1 VASVIDRAL
10 KALPVDGLRFEAT
23 SRTLT
28 VPAATDDGFPV
39 VRVVRS
45 DRESE
50 VRGEGWTERFGR
62 AEAAYDCFLFLLSEQ
77 SRLKVTLRGTTAVGW
92 QVEKREYGLWV
103 PAHPVRRRLVPIW
116 RPARTVWKQNHV
128 FKMEPS

>member
-1 VASVIDRAL
+1 MPSIINRAV
-10 KALPVDGLRFEAT
+10 KALPADGLRFEAT
-23 SRTLT
+23 TRTLT
-28 VPAATDDGFPV
+28 VPPATDDGFAV
-39 VRVVRS
+39 SLVVRS
-45 DRESE
+45 DREYE
-50 VRGEGWTERFGR
+50 VQGEQWTERFER
-62 AEAAYDCFLFLLSEQ
+62 AEDAYDCFLFLLSEE

-128 FKMEPS
+128 FKMESS

>member
-1 VASVIDRAL
+1 MSVISRAV
-10 KALPVDGLRFEAT
+10 KALPADGLRFEAT
-23 SRTLT
+23 TRTLT
-28 VPAATDDGFPV
+28 VPPATDDGFAV
-39 VRVVRS
+39 SLVVRS
-45 DRESE
+45 DREYE
-50 VRGEGWTERFGR
+50 VHGEEWTERFER
-62 AEAAYDCFLFLLSEQ
+62 AEDAYDCFLFLLSEE

-128 FKMEPS
+128 FKMESS